1 MNKRLKEMSK
11 EEIVKQARQ
20 VQGHLMGEIAEL
32 RHDLD
37 KATEERNKA
46 VKERNV
52 WRIVCCVSLAVF
64 LILGY
69 FGVW

>member
-11 EEIVKQARQ
+11 EEIVKQARHA
-20 VQGHLMGEIAEL
+20 QGHLMGEIAEL

-37 KATEERNKA
+37 KTTEERNKA

-52 WRIVCCVSLAVF
+52 WRAVCCVGLAAI
-64 LILGY
+64 LILNFLG
-69 FGVW
+69 W